1 MNPPFPTRL
10 LLLSLSMASTFFFA
24 CQNGPS
30 EDPVQNT
37 TPEQKQ
43 AEKPLP
49 TDGMNTYTERDLDSL
64 RFTYNFKMENALH
77 VITKHDRSAVNVL
90 PVEPWEKL
98 LTRGGAF
105 YNPEEIIYNNC
116 KVHRKDYAV
125 IQTSG
130 KPVDVQ
136 VNGDQATVFIPF
148 DGNTASAL
156 KQLREKHPDAKLGLV
171 ANDAITAVIEDW
183 SAISNQG
190 LRLTKLNVDA
200 ANFLRDAFTLVP
212 EAEEAN

>member
-1 MNPPFPTRL
+1 MNHTFPTRALFAL
-10 LLLSLSMASTFFFA
+10 LHAATFLFA

-30 EDPVQNT
+30 EDPGQNT
-37 TPEQKQ
+37 TPEEQPT
-43 AEKPLP
+43 EKPLP
-49 TDGMNTYTERDLDSL
+49 TDGIHTYTERDLDSL
-64 RFTYNFKMENALH
+64 RFTYNFKMENALY

-116 KVHRKDYAV
+116 KVHRKEYAA

-130 KPVDVQ
+130 KPVDLQ
-136 VNGDQATVFIPF
+136 INGDKATIFIPF

-156 KQLREKHPDAKLGLV
+156 KTLKENHPDAKLGLV

-190 LRLTKLNVDA
+190 LRLTDLSLEA
-200 ANFLRDAFTLVP
+200 AELLRDAFTLVP
-212 EAEEAN
+212 EDEETN